1 MRSAAAYAREY
12 PSGDNSYGYADLG
25 QFMATVAT
33 NAASSALKI
42 EASHVAAAVDA
53 AVIRE
58 GGSVIQATGLSI
70 YLPESGI
77 TSLNGWYSETNFS
90 FLAGVNWD
98 DFLLAL

>member
-1 MRSAAAYAREY
+1 
-12 PSGDNSYGYADLG
+12 
-25 QFMATVAT
+25 MATVAT